1 MKKLLILLFSL
12 FFLSSPSVYA
22 DDISDFQIEG
32 MSIGDSLL
40 DYMTEDE
47 ILEEIE
53 LNINDYLHLNEPY
66 KYVEIYLR
74 KDFPTYSYVSFFIKN
89 NSTNKYLTNKKDKKD
104 EYIILSIRGYKQYIE
119 DFDACIQE
127 RDEISEIFS
136 DMFPIELKWEDN
148 FSKSDDPSGKSIR
161 DAVYFL
167 IGEGGANVEVSC
179 SNYEETFRIKNSLSE
194 GLSVIVRTEEINN
207 WLNDY

>member
-1 MKKLLILLFSL
+1 MKKLLAPLFSI
-12 FFLSSPSVYA
+12 FFLISPSVFA
-22 DDISDFQIEG
+22 DDISDFSIEG

-53 LNINDYLHLNEPY
+53 LNKDDYLYLNEPN

-89 NSTNKYLTNKKDKKD
+89 NSTNKYLTNKKDK
-104 EYIILSIRGYKQYIE
+104 YIILSPRGYKKYIE

-136 DMFPIELKWEDN
+136 DMFPIESKWEDT
-148 FSKSDDPSGKSIR
+148 FSKNDDPSGKSVR
-161 DAVYFL
+161 DAVYFDL
-167 IGEGGANVEVSC
+167 EGGANVEVSC

-194 GLSVIVRTEEINN
+194 GLSVIVRTEEIIN
-207 WLNDY
+207 WLTDY

>member
-1 MKKLLILLFSL
+1 MKKLLTLLLSL
-12 FFLSSPSVYA
+12 FFLSSPSVFA
-22 DDISDFQIEG
+22 EDISDFQIERI
-32 MSIGDSLL
+32 SIGDSLL

-47 ILEEIE
+47 ILREIE
-53 LNINDYLHLNEPY
+53 GNKDDYLHKKDPN

-89 NSTNKYLTNKKDKKD
+89 NSTNKYLTNKKDK
-104 EYIILSIRGYKQYIE
+104 YIILSPRGYKKYIE

-136 DMFPIELKWEDN
+136 DMFPIESKWEDT
-148 FSKSDDPSGKSIR
+148 FSKNDDPSGKSVR
-161 DAVYFL
+161 DAVYFDL
-167 IGEGGANVEVSC
+167 EGGANVEVSC

-194 GLSVIVRTEEINN
+194 GLSVIVRTEEIIN
-207 WLNDY
+207 WLTDY

>member
-1 MKKLLILLFSL
+1 MKKLLVLLISL
-12 FFLSSPSVYA
+12 LFLSSSSVFA
-22 DDISDFQIEG
+22 EDISDFEIEG
-32 MSIGDSLL
+32 ISIGDSLL
-40 DYMTEDE
+40 DYMTEEE
-47 ILEEIE
+47 ILAEIE
-53 LNINDYLHLNEPY
+53 LNINDYLYLNKPY

-104 EYIILSIRGYKQYIE
+104 TYIIFSTRGYKQYIE

-136 DMFPIELKWEDN
+136 DMFPIESKWEDI
-148 FSKSDDPSGKSIR
+148 FSKNDDPSRKSIR
-161 DAVYFL
+161 DAVYFF
-167 IGEGGANVEVSC
+167 IEEGANVEVSC

-194 GLSVIVRTEEINN
+194 GLSVIVRTEEISN
-207 WLNDY
+207 WLSDY

>member
-1 MKKLLILLFSL
+1 MKKLLAPLFSI
-12 FFLSSPSVYA
+12 FFLISPSVFA
-22 DDISDFQIEG
+22 DDISDFSIEG

-53 LNINDYLHLNEPY
+53 LNKDDYLYLNEPN

-89 NSTNKYLTNKKDKKD
+89 NSSNKYLTNKKDK
-104 EYIILSIRGYKQYIE
+104 YIILSPRGYKKYIE

-136 DMFPIELKWEDN
+136 DMFPIESKWEDT
-148 FSKSDDPSGKSIR
+148 FSKNDDPSGKSVR
-161 DAVYFL
+161 DAVYFDL
-167 IGEGGANVEVSC
+167 EGGANVEVSC

-194 GLSVIVRTEEINN
+194 GLSVIVRTEEIIN
-207 WLNDY
+207 WLTDY